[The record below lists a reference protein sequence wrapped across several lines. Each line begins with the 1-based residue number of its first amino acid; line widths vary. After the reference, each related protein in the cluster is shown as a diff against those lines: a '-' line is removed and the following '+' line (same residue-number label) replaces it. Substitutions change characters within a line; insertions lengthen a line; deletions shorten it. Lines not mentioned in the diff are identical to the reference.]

1 MVRVSAARLIPM
13 DAREIVEGLALTART
28 AARTLVATTG
38 DTRRAALRA
47 IADEIDAR
55 ADEIA
60 AANNLDIERAKA
72 ESMHPQMQDRLLLT
86 LDRIAGIARGAR
98 QVADLEDPLG
108 RILKKSTLPN
118 GLELE
123 QITVPFGV
131 IGMVYEARPNVTV
144 DAAVIL
150 LMSGNAALLRGS
162 STADASNRVLVE
174 VMRSALAKTSIS
186 PDVIQLVPSDD
197 RATVKALLTARGK
210 VDLVIPRGSAA
221 LIRMVV
227 DEATVPTIETGA
239 GVCHVYVDAAA
250 DLQKALP
257 IVMNSKTH
265 RPSVCNAAETVLIH
279 KGVAEKF
286 LPTLLQSL
294 HGAGVLLHCD
304 EATEKVAQSLSID
317 TTRATAENWGTEYG
331 VLEINV
337 GVVDSLESAIDHIA
351 TFGTQHTEA
360 IVTEDKESARKFI
373 AMSDCAAVMVNA
385 STRFTDGEQM
395 GFGAEIGISNQKL
408 HARGPMGLE
417 AMTTTTWVVTG
428 TGQIRS

>member
-1 MVRVSAARLIPM
+1 M

-28 AARTLVATTG
+28 AARTLVTTTG
-38 DTRRAALRA
+38 DQRRQALLA

-55 ADEIA
+55 TDEII
-60 AANNLDIERAKA
+60 AANNRDIERAKSD
-72 ESMHPQMQDRLLLT
+72 SMHPQMQDRLLLT
-86 LDRIAGIARGAR
+86 RERIAGIANGAR
-98 QVADLEDPLG
+98 QVAALEDPLG

-123 QITVPFGV
+123 QVSVPFGV

-162 STADASNRVLVE
+162 STAEASNKVLID
-174 VMRSALAKTSIS
+174 VMRSALSKTEIS
-186 PDVIQLVPSDD
+186 PDVLQLVPSDD
-197 RATVKALLTARGK
+197 RATVQALLTARGK
-210 VDLVIPRGSAA
+210 VDLVIPRGSAS

-239 GVCHVYVDAAA
+239 GVCHVYIDAAA
-250 DLQKALP
+250 DLEKALP
-257 IVMNSKTH
+257 IVLNSKTH
-265 RPSVCNAAETVLIH
+265 RPSVCNAAETVLVHTSI
-279 KGVAEKF
+279 AEKF
-286 LPTLLQSL
+286 LPTLLESL
-294 HGAGVLLHCD
+294 HGAGVVLHVD
-304 EATEKVAQSLSID
+304 ATVEAVAKTLDIE
-317 TTRATAENWGTEYG
+317 TTRVTQENWGTEYG
-331 VLEINV
+331 VLEMNV
-337 GVVDSLESAIDHIA
+337 GVVASLESAVDHIA

-360 IVTEDKESARKFI
+360 IVTEDKERARKFV

-385 STRFTDGEQM
+385 STRFTDGDQM

-417 AMTTTTWVVTG
+417 AMTTTTWIVTG

>member
-1 MVRVSAARLIPM
+1 M
-13 DAREIVEGLALTART
+13 DARAIVEGLALTARV
-28 AARTLVATTG
+28 AARTLTASTG
-38 DTRRAALRA
+38 DQRRQALRA

-55 ADEIA
+55 TDEIIT
-60 AANNLDIERAKA
+60 ANSRDIERAKSD
-72 ESMHPQMQDRLLLT
+72 SMHPQMQDRLLLT
-86 LDRIAGIARGAR
+86 RERIAGIADGAR
-98 QVADLEDPLG
+98 QVAALEDPLG
-108 RILKKSTLPN
+108 RILKKSTLAN

-123 QITVPFGV
+123 QISVPFGV

-162 STADASNRVLVE
+162 SSAEASNKVLID
-174 VMRSALAKTSIS
+174 VMRAALSKTTIS

-197 RATVKALLTARGK
+197 RATVTALLTARGK
-210 VDLVIPRGSAA
+210 VDLVIPRGSAS

-239 GVCHVYVDAAA
+239 GVCHVYIDASA
-250 DLQKALP
+250 DLAKALP

-265 RPSVCNAAETVLIH
+265 RPSVCNAAETVLLH
-279 KGVAEKF
+279 KSIAQTF
-286 LPTLLQSL
+286 LPTMLSSL
-294 HGAGVLLHCD
+294 KGAGVILHGD
-304 EATEKVAQSLSID
+304 EHVEAIAKSLDID
-317 TTRATAENWGTEYG
+317 ITRATPENWGTEYG
-331 VLEINV
+331 VLEMNV

-351 TFGTQHTEA
+351 TYGTQHTEA
-360 IVTEDKESARKFI
+360 IVTEDKECARRFV